1 MPAESE
7 EELEIHIQTE
17 GASLVAG
24 LRKLPA
30 HHAGT
35 RPGRDKKAAFG
46 QGDTDR
52 TPDIED
58 RKVINPAVTRDVR
71 CINEDARL
79 IRESPHQA

>member
-7 EELEIHIQTE
+7 EELEIQIQAE
-17 GASLVAG
+17 GTSLVAG

-30 HHAGT
+30 HHAGA

-52 TPDIED
+52 APEIQDP
-58 RKVINPAVTRDVR
+58 KVVNSAVTSDVR
-71 CINEDARL
+71 CINEAARL
-79 IRESPHQA
+79 IRESSH